1 MSRVL
6 PTGILPVLFV
16 VSCVSSAVAQTTP
29 PDPPAVVAQAE
40 ATLRK
45 APDLARV
52 SVSTEARDSKAAD
65 ARRKGAEAMTAVQAA
80 IKSVGIPAD
89 AIHTSGFSLVPEMD
103 YSGGKSSVRGYVVH
117 NQIDVRVDDLDKL
130 ADVIDAANSA
140 KNVSITVANPR
151 FELKSRDDGELE
163 AVTAAVKTAMAR
175 AQALAAGTGHTLG
188 PVIKIQQGQVY
199 TTTPST
205 PMFRTA
211 VAGGRGGGGGMEAM
225 PIAAPETP
233 ITPGELEIHAQVT
246 ITIAIK

>member
-1 MSRVL
+1 MSRAL
-6 PTGILPVLFV
+6 RTGMFPALFV
-16 VSCVSSAVAQTTP
+16 VSCVSAARAQTP
-29 PDPPAVVAQAE
+29 PPEPPAVIAQAE

-52 SVSTEARDSKAAD
+52 SIATEARDNKAAD

-80 IKSVGIPAD
+80 IRGVGIPAD
-89 AIHTSGFSLVPEMD
+89 AIQTSGFSLVPDMD
-103 YSGGKSSVRGYVVH
+103 YSGGKPSVRGYVVR

-130 ADVIDAANSA
+130 ADVIDAANSP
-140 KNVSITVANPR
+140 KNVTITVANPR
-151 FELKSRDDGELE
+151 FELKSRDAAEIE
-163 AVTAAVKTAMAR
+163 AVTVAVKTAFAR
-175 AQALAAGTGHTLG
+175 AEALAAGTGHSLG

-205 PMFRTA
+205 PTFRAA
-211 VAGGRGGGGGMEAM
+211 VGGRGGAGMEAM

-246 ITIAIK
+246 ITVAIK